1 MTSPVRLRLRS
12 VLDSKEIRRAGEL
25 AYETTMVTESVTREI
40 VPGMTEF
47 DVVGELTGRFVR
59 LGIDPLVILVGGDER
74 SRSCPHPLPTSHT
87 ILHLAS
93 YLRK

>member
-1 MTSPVRLRLRS
+1 
-12 VLDSKEIRRAGEL
+12 
-25 AYETTMVTESVTREI
+25 MVTESVTRDI

-47 DVVGELTGRFVR
+47 ELVKELTGRFVR